1 MHPNVSDLKS
11 LTDSQLEQ
19 KLLRLNSI
27 YFMTENPDVRQQ
39 MILLMD
45 TYKLELNERLL
56 AAKMKQLNQ
65 GKDDLDSLI
74 NVS

>member
-56 AAKMKQLNQ
+56 ATKMKQLNQ